1 MSGPEGGGLLT
12 TLRGALSDPLR
23 KTSQLDMLPRE
34 QVEDLEA
41 TRLQTSHGEVGGAG
55 GQKLS

>member
-12 TLRGALSDPLR
+12 TCRGALSTPLW
-23 KTSQLDMLPRE
+23 KTSQLDMLLRG

-41 TRLQTSHGEVGGAG
+41 TRLQPSRGEVGGAG
-55 GQKLS
+55 GQTLS